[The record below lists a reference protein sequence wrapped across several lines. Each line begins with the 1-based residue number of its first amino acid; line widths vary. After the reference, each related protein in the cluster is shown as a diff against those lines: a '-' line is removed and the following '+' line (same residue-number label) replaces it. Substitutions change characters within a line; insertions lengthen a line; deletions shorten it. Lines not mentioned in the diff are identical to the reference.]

1 MIIISRIVWSILP
14 SLMLLSGLQAF
25 RTCNVPRLNTNLMNV
40 MRLHKSRRGMPL
52 MFSNNFPKAFAR
64 SQHFLFSSETDKT
77 RVGDKETSSTVKD
90 GFKTLWKKYGYVAIG
105 TYLSIYVVTLSSIF
119 MSLDFDLFNAATFGF
134 DPNAAVFKVISL
146 FVQPFRLQTYFL
158 FKVCDLFETVTGS
171 KALPAY
177 IKENPRG
184 RLTENTPLPTLPHC
198 FICLSRNIC
207 HSVGHDEIYRTH
219 SIRCYS
225 RDCSQDFSYVT
236 DARNRREIGM
246 KAPLIFA
253 E

>member
-1 MIIISRIVWSILP
+1 MSIISRIVWSILS

-25 RTCNVPRLNTNLMNV
+25 RNCNVPRLNTNLMNV

-52 MFSNNFPKAFAR
+52 MFFNNFPKAFAR

-77 RVGDKETSSTVKD
+77 QVGHKETSSTVKD

-119 MSLDFDLFNAATFGF
+119 LSLDFDLFNAGTFGF
-134 DPNAAVFKVISL
+134 DPNAAV
-146 FVQPFRLQTYFL
+146 

-177 IKENPRG
+177 IKENPRVG
-184 RLTENTPLPTLPHC
+184 TFAIAWVMTKFTEPIRFGVTLAIVPK
-198 FICLSRNIC
+198 ISRMLKMTGTEGK
-207 HSVGHDEIYRTH
+207 SE
-219 SIRCYS
+219 
-225 RDCSQDFSYVT
+225 
-236 DARNRREIGM
+236 
-246 KAPLIFA
+246 
-253 E
+253 